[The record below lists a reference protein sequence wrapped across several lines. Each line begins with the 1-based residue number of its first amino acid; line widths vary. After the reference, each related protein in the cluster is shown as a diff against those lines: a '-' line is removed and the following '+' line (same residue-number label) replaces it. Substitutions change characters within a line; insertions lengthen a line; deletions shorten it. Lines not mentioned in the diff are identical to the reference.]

1 MMNGGPPPPADQDQA
16 SLDRTVPRLVAAD
29 GIDAAAYVADGA
41 AELAGAAAHPG
52 PGPLPAPATAPPAP
66 AIPNDL
72 IAPYHSILDRRR
84 LDSTSHFPLLRL
96 LGSGGQGSVY
106 LTELRGSEQFTVPV
120 ALKIFSP
127 AGFASADAYAADMNR
142 VALVAGRIAQ
152 IQHSHL
158 LYIHNFLDR
167 NRIRIML
174 MEWVDGFD
182 LNQLLVPEMLR
193 QLRERVSEKRWEYIN
208 RVIVTEGPEQPRLKP
223 GIAMAIVRDCLTAL
237 AAVHREGIVHGDMKP
252 ANIMLKRT
260 GHTKLIDFGS
270 SFLIDQPTANRMCT
284 PSYAAPEVLAGE
296 AITPLS
302 DLASLG
308 YVLIELLSG
317 RRLFQGLKQYRPL
330 LEAKRSLPQRLPQI
344 LPHEVTVNDLLMKF
358 CRRLIAVDPSQRFP
372 SAEAAELRKDGA
384 AAFHRQLVLG
394 DLASEYH
401 NEIRLWLSELK
412 QLEERPAADFHAP
425 TRTL

>member
-1 MMNGGPPPPADQDQA
+1 
-16 SLDRTVPRLVAAD
+16 AA
-29 GIDAAAYVADGA
+29 
-41 AELAGAAAHPG
+41 LAGAALAG
-52 PGPLPAPATAPPAP
+52 AALAGAAPLGADRGAADHATAERR
-66 AIPNDL
+66 IPNVL
-72 IAPYHSILDRRR
+72 VSPYHSMVDRRR
-84 LDSTSHFPLLRL
+84 LDSTVHFPLLKL

-106 LTELRGSEQFTVPV
+106 LTELRGSDHFTVPI

-127 AGFASADAYAADMNR
+127 AGFESADAYAADMER
-142 VALVAGRIAQ
+142 VARVAGRIAQ
-152 IQHSHL
+152 VQHNHL

-167 NRIRIML
+167 HRIRIML

-182 LNQLLVPEMLR
+182 LNQLLAPRMLQ
-193 QLRERVSEKRWEYIN
+193 QLQATVSEKRWEYIR
-208 RVIVTEGPEQPRLKP
+208 RVIVTDGPERPRLKP

-237 AAVHREGIVHGDMKP
+237 AAVHREGVVHGDMKP

-270 SFLIDQPTANRMCT
+270 AFLIDQPNENRMCT

-296 AITPLS
+296 PITPLS

-317 RRLFQGLKQYRPL
+317 RRLFQGLTQYRPL
-330 LEAKRSLPQRLPQI
+330 LEAKRTLPQRLPQI
-344 LPHEVTVNDLLMKF
+344 LPSEVTVNELLMKF
-358 CRRLIAVDPSQRFP
+358 CRRLIATDPAHRFP

-401 NEIRLWLSELK
+401 NEIRLWLGELK
-412 QLEERPAADFHAP
+412 ELPDPVTENIHGA
-425 TRTL
+425 TRTF